1 LSGDPRE
8 KPEPTTR
15 TPLSEAPEGAAP
27 ELTLDLTPVEEAEVL
42 GQRVGA
48 YELLAELGRGGMGSV
63 WLARR
68 ADDQYQK
75 NVAVKLI
82 KGAFDSH
89 LILERFRA
97 ERQILAGLDHPNIA
111 RLLDGG
117 TTADGRP
124 YFVMEHV
131 DGAPIASYCDGRM
144 LSTTER
150 LELFRGVC
158 AAVHYAHQ
166 RLIIHRDIK
175 PANIL
180 VTRDGVPKLLDFG
193 IAKLTT
199 VDASDPMAATAL
211 AERPMTPAYASP
223 EQIRGEAMTTSS
235 DTYSLGVLLY
245 ELLTGHWPY
254 EIEVRNLLEI
264 QRAVCEQ
271 EPLRPSTVVT
281 RPVKSFAPDGTSSG
295 TTDAAAVSGRREGQ
309 PEKLRRR
316 LSGDL
321 DNIVLKAMSKE
332 PERRYASVEQL
343 SEDIRRHLEGLPV
356 LARKP
361 TLRYRATKFAS
372 RNKVLVAAGAL
383 TAAALVCGVAGVAW
397 QARVARFERGRAE
410 RRFNDVRALA
420 NSFMF
425 DIHDAI
431 RDLPGATPARALLV
445 KRALEYLDSLAEEA
459 SGDATL
465 QRELAAAYLRLGDVQ
480 GKPYEPNLGDT
491 AGALRSYR
499 KSAAIGEALLA
510 GGHREARP
518 DLARAH
524 ERVADALA
532 VGGDMGGAVVA
543 QREELRLLD
552 SLQAE
557 RPGDSGVARDLAVAR
572 GRLADRLAETGDVA
586 AALENRRKVLGL
598 LKELSDAA
606 PDDLDLLERLGVA
619 YRKLGNNLGNPS
631 FTNVGDAKGALEN
644 LREAGR
650 IFDRLAAVDPQNATR
665 RRLVAVTLSN
675 LSDVLLAEGDRQQ
688 SLEHQRRSLA
698 AFEDL
703 ARADPENAQAR
714 ADLAISHAKI
724 GELRALAKNMPGAEE
739 SYRLSLGIH
748 EALSRADPKSAA
760 EQEQVAVMA
769 SKLGEVLT
777 AQGDLAGGLRQQLR
791 AERIADTLA
800 AADPEDQAI
809 RLTLAGALTAVGQAR
824 AAVAGAPGA
833 ARAEDWREAIAS
845 YRRALEILQD
855 LRGKGALTGSD
866 AGEVERVAGLLR
878 EAEHGLEA
886 HAPATR

>member
-1 LSGDPRE
+1 LSADATKRSDVPDP
-8 KPEPTTR
+8 T
-15 TPLSEAPEGAAP
+15 L
-27 ELTLDLTPVEEAEVL
+27 ELTPIEEAEAL
-42 GQRVGA
+42 DQRVGA
-48 YELLAELGRGGMGSV
+48 YELLQELGRGGMGSV

-68 ADDQYQK
+68 ADDQYQQR
-75 NVAVKLI
+75 VAIKLI
-82 KGAFDSH
+82 KAGFDSH

-97 ERQILAGLDHPNIA
+97 ERQILASLDHPNIG

-131 DGAPIASYCDGRM
+131 DGTPIAAYCDEKR
-144 LSTTER
+144 LSTTGR

-193 IAKLTT
+193 IAKLT
-199 VDASDPMAATAL
+199 APEAADPTAPTAL

-254 EIEVRNLLEI
+254 EIEARTLLEI
-264 QRAVCEQ
+264 QKAVCEK

-281 RPVKSFAPDGTSSG
+281 RPLKTFAQDGTTG
-295 TTDAAAVSGRREGQ
+295 TVDAVAVSRSREGP

-356 LARKP
+356 LARRP
-361 TLRYRATKFAS
+361 TLRYRAMKFVS
-372 RNKVLVAAGAL
+372 RNKALVAAGAL
-383 TAAALVCGVAGVAW
+383 AAAALVLGVLGTAW
-397 QARVARFERGRAE
+397 QARVARMERGRAE

-425 DIHDAI
+425 ELHDAI

-445 KRALEYLDSLAEEA
+445 KRALEYLDSLAREA

-480 GKPYEPNLGDT
+480 GKPYEPNLGDSQ
-491 AGALRSYR
+491 GALESYR
-499 KSAAIGEALLA
+499 KSAAIGEALVSA
-510 GGHREARP
+510 GHAEARR
-518 DLARAH
+518 DLASAC
-524 ERVADALA
+524 ERIADALA
-532 VGGDMGGAVVA
+532 VRGDMGGAVES
-543 QREELRLLD
+543 QRKGLRLIGALLAESPGER
-552 SLQAE
+552 SL
-557 RPGDSGVARDLAVAR
+557 VVDLANAHS
-572 GRLADRLAETGDVA
+572 RLADRLAEMGDVKA
-586 AALENRRKVLGL
+586 TLEGRRKVLAL
-598 LKELSDAA
+598 LQELSAKG
-606 PDDLDLLERLGVA
+606 PDDREVRQRLGIA

-631 FTNVGDAKGALEN
+631 FTNVGDTRGALEN
-644 LREAGR
+644 LTTAGR
-650 IFDRLAAVDPQNATR
+650 IFDELLAVDARSATLR
-665 RRLVAVTLSN
+665 RVVAVNLSN
-675 LSDVLLAEGDRQQ
+675 VSDVLEAEGDLKGA
-688 SLEHQRRSLA
+688 LEHQMRSLA
-698 AFEDL
+698 AFADL

-724 GELRALAKNMPGAEE
+724 GEMKAAAGDLRAAEE
-739 SYRLSLGIH
+739 SFRLSLAIH
-748 EALSRADPKSAA
+748 EGLSRADPSNTA
-760 EQEQVAVMA
+760 EQKEVAE
-769 SKLGEVLT
+769 LLNRIGEVLT
-777 AQGDLAGGLRQQLR
+777 RRGDLAGGLQSRQE
-791 AERIADTLA
+791 AYGIVAPLA
-800 AADPEDQAI
+800 AADPTDQAL
-809 RLTLAGALTAVGQAR
+809 RLSVAGALAGVGEAR
-824 AAVAGAPGA
+824 AALASAPGA
-833 ARAEDWREAIAS
+833 LVAARRSHWSEAIAAHGK
-845 YRRALEILQD
+845 ALEILED
-855 LRGKGALTGSD
+855 LRAKGALTGSD
-866 AGEVERVAGLLR
+866 AAEPDRVARLR
-878 EAEHGLEA
+878 AEAERALA
-886 HAPATR
+886 QLPPARE